1 MPEEAVAPLVRRYCC
16 VETGNLVDE
25 KRYSQRADAEGCY
38 RTHQGEVD
46 LETAAKFPILS
57 HEAPPTN
64 PTQEMPVRW
73 GMQMR
78 ALAVSMP

>member
-1 MPEEAVAPLVRRYCC
+1 M
-16 VETGNLVDE
+16 ETANLVDE

-64 PTQEMPVRW
+64 PT
-73 GMQMR
+73 
-78 ALAVSMP
+78 